1 MNDEPIITNTEE
13 SFEQLAQ
20 GLRSMNEAFQQSA
33 ASAINK
39 HVTCRN
45 WLNGYYIVHYEQNG
59 SDRAKYGEKLLQKLA
74 ERLNMKGYS
83 YTDLKLYRQFYCEY
97 PQLLPAIYSYI
108 IQNSK
113 ISQSLIGQL
122 DFHKISQ
129 PLIGQLEQVDS
140 QTKEIGQSVIA
151 HLESRGIVQSAIA
164 QSDTAATIAVP
175 VDKLFNRLS
184 YTHFVQLLPI
194 EDPLER
200 TFYEIECI
208 KGVWSTRELKRQIDS
223 GYFIRSGLSGDK
235 KALQALANQGAV
247 QQSLHE
253 TVKSPFVFE
262 FLGLDAKSV
271 VEESDLESALMDHLQ
286 EFMLELGNG
295 FCLEARQKRI
305 LVDEEYYYMDLLFY
319 NRVARFG
326 VVLELK
332 SHKLDYKDVAQLN
345 MYLAYY
351 RKNMM
356 QLGDNPPIGIL
367 LCTAAGKEMVEYATA
382 GIDENLFISQYQ
394 LRLPSKEDLEKW
406 LHKELNELRT

>member
-1 MNDEPIITNTEE
+1 MNGEPIITSTEE
-13 SFEQLAQ
+13 SFDQLAVS
-20 GLRSMNEAFQQSA
+20 LRAMNDAFQQSA

-74 ERLNMKGYS
+74 ERLKMKGYS
-83 YTDLKLYRQFYCEY
+83 YRDLQLFKKFYLKY
-97 PQLLPAIYSYI
+97 PSLSGEIGNYLLSSPPIV
-108 IQNSK
+108 
-113 ISQSLIGQL
+113 QSLIAQFETLNNPNDRIGQSLIAQL
-122 DFHKISQ
+122 DRGGIW
-129 PLIGQLEQVDS
+129 
-140 QTKEIGQSVIA
+140 QSVIA
-151 HLESRGIVQSAIA
+151 KSDSTETIV
-164 QSDTAATIAVP
+164 VP
-175 VDKLFNRLS
+175 ADKLFNRLS

-223 GYFIRSGLSGDK
+223 GYFIRSGLSRDK
-235 KALQALANQGAV
+235 QALQALAKQGAV

-262 FLGLDAKSV
+262 FLGINAKDV

-286 EFMLELGNG
+286 DFMLELGNG
-295 FCLEARQKRI
+295 FCFEKRQKRI
-305 LVDEEYYYMDLLFY
+305 LIDEEYYYMDLLFY
-319 NRVARFG
+319 NRIARFG
-326 VVLELK
+326 VILELK

-345 MYLAYY
+345 MYLSYY

-356 QLGDNPPIGIL
+356 QLSDNPPVGIL
-367 LCTAAGKEMVEYATA
+367 LCTAVGKEMVEYATS
-382 GIDENLFISQYQ
+382 GIDESLFISEYM
-394 LRLPSKEDLEKW
+394 LKLPTKEELKDW
-406 LHKELNELRT
+406 LVKELKELR